1 MQSTDI
7 DTTNPNLLNYY
18 FKYDLTFLGYFI
30 IQCVMN
36 HRNLTGRSLRRRKQN
51 HENIERPILHSE
63 PLKSKHSN
71 TENANLL
78 DTKEIGDILK
88 SLSLESNEIAKVYVE
103 NYSTEEDPL
112 IGNSSESR
120 TVYTQNSHTFGD
132 QHITEYDKTSE
143 VADPYPLTTTKLEGR
158 ERLQFSKSFTL
169 PSIPISS
176 ASYTEILNRNEKR
189 LSLIHI

>member
-1 MQSTDI
+1 
-7 DTTNPNLLNYY
+7 
-18 FKYDLTFLGYFI
+18 
-30 IQCVMN
+30 MN
-36 HRNLTGRSLRRRKQN
+36 HRNLIGRSLRSRKQN
-51 HENIERPILHSE
+51 HENIERPIVHSE

-78 DTKEIGDILK
+78 DTKEIGDILR

-112 IGNSSESR
+112 IGDSNESR

-132 QHITEYDKTSE
+132 QHFTEYDTTSK

-158 ERLQFSKSFTL
+158 ELPRLQFSKSFTL

-176 ASYTEILNRNEKR
+176 ARYTQILNRNEEIFEQK
-189 LSLIHI
+189 